1 MQLGHIPNFSPGDL
15 AVLVAV
21 ADAGSSREAASAL
34 GRTPAAV
41 SYAIGRL
48 ERDAG
53 FPILARPSYRTQFT
67 RRGEALASRA
77 RSVLHELE
85 ALGSL
90 AAVLASGV
98 EPRWVL
104 VVDRAISQSIWSS
117 LAKAIAHSYPNTE
130 LEVRGADGNDAFQL
144 LASGY
149 AQAAI
154 VMDYACGDPVSGF
167 EYQRMGKVEFVEV
180 VSNRQSVDPAGANLP
195 EIVIG
200 GDFPHDRPYHAA
212 NRVKVSDRSVQLGLV
227 LDGLGWGRLPKEL
240 VASHIGQ
247 GDLMV
252 MPNSRTVDYS
262 FSICRKSDAMG
273 PVADL
278 VWLCAGLPI
287 AQVPM

>member
-1 MQLGHIPNFSPGDL
+1 M
-15 AVLVAV
+15 AV
-21 ADAGSSREAASAL
+21 ADAGSSREAASTL

-104 VVDRAISQSIWSS
+104 GVDRAIAQPIWSS
-117 LAKAIAHSYPNTE
+117 IAKAIAHSFPNTE
-130 LEVRGADGNDAFQL
+130 LEVRGADGLDAFQL
-144 LASGY
+144 LESGY

-154 VMDYACGDPVSGF
+154 VMDYACGDPVQGF
-167 EYQRMGKVEFVEV
+167 EYQPMGKIEFVEV

-195 EIVIG
+195 EVVIG
-200 GDFPHDRPYHAA
+200 GDLPQDRSQQMA

-227 LDGLGWGRLPKEL
+227 LDGLGWGRLPRHL
-240 VASHIGQ
+240 VDTHIER
-247 GDLMV
+247 GDLV
-252 MPNSRTVDYS
+252 IMPNSRTAEYA
-262 FSICRKSDAMG
+262 FSICRKSDAIG

-278 VWLCAGLPI
+278 VWQCAALPM
-287 AQVPM
+287 ASKLKS